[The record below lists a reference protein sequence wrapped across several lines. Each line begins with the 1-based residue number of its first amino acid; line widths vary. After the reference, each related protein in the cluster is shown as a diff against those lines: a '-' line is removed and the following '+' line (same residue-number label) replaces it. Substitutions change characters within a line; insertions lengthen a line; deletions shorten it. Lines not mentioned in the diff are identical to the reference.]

1 MLLFSNPQLLLYQEL
16 GSRGGWDGSVGST
29 HTERGYGTP
38 LEPSPPSIVRWLPRT
53 QQDRRNANVRIVQR
67 YVIVIRDRTSTRS
80 NALIA
85 NLPAES
91 PDEFAPDCNCSR
103 ATLNFAIER
112 IDRRNREFVVPDFDQ
127 GIEAKTFPSSLMT
140 IIESNR
146 STKGGYTWN
155 DTWCIVS
162 VFESISINTHDR
174 SQDGLQVFL
183 RLSIYPCFHKNSRF
197 QNFYSLPSIVPPLHL
212 SFYISSIPRPACST
226 KRSLPEGENSS
237 GTLVETPRRRSS
249 KFEVDTR

>member
-91 PDEFAPDCNCSR
+91 PDEFATVIAQLLPSN
-103 ATLNFAIER
+103 LNLTMRHRGEKDASIEEKSSTR
-112 IDRRNREFVVPDFDQ
+112 FWLW
-127 GIEAKTFPSSLMT
+127 IEARVDVSSFL
-140 IIESNR
+140 IQSNR
-146 STKGGYTWN
+146 VPTKGRY
-155 DTWCIVS
+155 TWCIVS
-162 VFESISINTHDR
+162 NP
-174 SQDGLQVFL
+174 FL
-183 RLSIYPCFHKNSRF
+183 
-197 QNFYSLPSIVPPLHL
+197 
-212 SFYISSIPRPACST
+212 
-226 KRSLPEGENSS
+226 
-237 GTLVETPRRRSS
+237 
-249 KFEVDTR
+249 